1 MLEAKRSYPL
11 TRKVIGC
18 AIGAK
23 RGEKGFITSSYVAID
38 HDVIGS
44 YLNRTPACLTNNY
57 REEMNGEGL
66 CEGTTGS

>member
-1 MLEAKRSYPL
+1 M
-11 TRKVIGC
+11 
-18 AIGAK
+18 IGAK

-57 REEMNGEGL
+57 REERNGEGL
-66 CEGTTGS
+66 CNETTGS